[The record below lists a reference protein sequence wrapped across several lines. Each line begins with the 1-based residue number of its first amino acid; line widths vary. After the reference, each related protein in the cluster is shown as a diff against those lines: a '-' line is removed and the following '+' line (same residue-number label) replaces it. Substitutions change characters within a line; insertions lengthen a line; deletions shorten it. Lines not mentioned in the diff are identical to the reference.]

1 MSPKKNKENK
11 ENIYIFENIE
21 EIQKQLN
28 VINNMFNMETDEYLI
43 DSYIY
48 QIQSLNKRYQYFLK
62 QAKKMGITADGFSKM
77 GGERLCSRP
86 L

>member
-1 MSPKKNKENK
+1 MSLLH
-11 ENIYIFENIE
+11 NINRTNTIYTFLSIK
-21 EIQKQLN
+21 KQLN